1 MSKKGVL
8 GRTPGIFESAVT
20 ITSAHFGSECVSVG
34 ENAFKNCVSMEEI
47 NGDNVVETIGTHAF
61 EGTGLRSAIFNNLIF
76 LQSNAFRSCYS
87 LNYVSIP
94 NCYHIT
100 SRAFANCTTLSS
112 ISIPVGS
119 GVTKI
124 DREAFMECYNL
135 KNVDI
140 DNVDTEIWNS
150 AFYKCSNLKN
160 IKFDNCIAIGPNAFA
175 HCESLENVNLV
186 KCQDVG
192 GSAFNGCINITQVS
206 VTSCKNIGSDA
217 FLNCK
222 NLKKVYINN
231 PISIP
236 CSLNSSYVFCTYDKS
251 TSTYSINDTLFYFRE
266 DTIDRYKT
274 FGHWK
279 YYANNMVA
287 MPRGN
292 QIMYTT
298 NDNKPINITGE
309 NESLIKEHS
318 YDKYGLIVFADNEN
332 GEANITSLNQKIFKG
347 STTLTSIDLP
357 ANCEVIGNYEFEG
370 CTALTNIT
378 PSPLNL
384 LTYIGKYT
392 FKDCEN
398 LTSFT
403 IPNSVTDIGDGA
415 FVGCSNL
422 EKFEGNM
429 ARYGGKAVVSN
440 NELKC
445 VLPTDDSDTEGRI
458 CKISAI
464 DSNIEYIGEYCF
476 DRCKKLMRVNIPSTV
491 RVISQYAFY
500 GCDNLCEVHL
510 ECVEPPKIGE
520 FTFGDISNKFNF
532 RIFVPEESFTKYQEE
547 WRNSDYASHIYPK
560 PKDNEVIYY
569 GNKLNTVSSNLINNN
584 DHKNGTYYKISNIS
598 STLPTNYFTGS
609 SVTQVILGD
618 GIKEISERAF
628 KNCTNLEYIYLSDD
642 VTKLNNECFAG
653 CKSLKRIH
661 IPGGKRRRSTVSTNG
676 VNPVVTNYNVTF
688 GNDIFVG
695 CSNLQEFGTYY
706 KGLVSDDKRC
716 YILDY
721 IGDDFTLFFFAQG
734 NMSEEEK
741 VYKIPEHVNKI
752 NKSAFRQSNIKEIV
766 INSQTTSIG
775 EYAFA
780 DCESLV
786 KIKGWSNIESIS
798 KYAFAN
804 CRSLTGSDS
813 NDSKIIL
820 PNKLTKLSEYVFNG
834 CSSLRGIEIN
844 DNITILSDGSLSNCT
859 SLINVGFFS
868 RSASMLTSINAN
880 VFKGCT
886 SLVSFAMPD
895 RITYIGNSA
904 FEGCSNYKGNNSIYY
919 VGGGSSYNL
928 TLSNNIQSIGKDCFK
943 GTAITE
949 LNILKDSLLSKISN
963 NAFYGCTSLKTIN
976 ISEANNIVAIG
987 DYAFCGCNNIESVTL
1002 PIPPIGSTL
1011 SLGNMCFSFDMKAK
1025 TENTVIYIPKAL
1037 ATPPT
1042 FTINGTKNTHS
1053 DPFGISNS
1061 GELKLDIIVPSSL
1074 YTNYVKDIFWGK
1086 YRDYITQYNQ
1096 TVIKPDNKLDID
1108 GDGEQTPTPDIT
1120 I

>member
-8 GRTPGIFESAVT
+8 GRTPGIFESAAT

-34 ENAFKNCVSMEEI
+34 ENAFKNCVSLEEI
-47 NGDNVVETIGTHAF
+47 NEDNVVESIGTHAF
-61 EGTGLRSAIFNNLIF
+61 EGTNLRSAIFNNLIF
-76 LQSNAFRSCYS
+76 LQSNAFRSCHS

-186 KCQDVG
+186 KCQDIG

-251 TSTYSINDTLFYFRE
+251 TSTYSINNTLFYFRE

-279 YYANNMVA
+279 YYANNMIA

-309 NESLIKEHS
+309 SESLIKEHS

-384 LTYIGKYT
+384 LTYIGKYA
-392 FKDCEN
+392 FKGCKN

-403 IPNSVTDIGDGA
+403 IPNSVTVIGDGA

-476 DRCKKLMRVNIPSTV
+476 SGCKKLIRVNIPSTV
-491 RVISQYAFY
+491 RVISHYAFY

-520 FTFGDISNKFNF
+520 FIFGDVSNKFNF

-547 WRNSDYASHIYPK
+547 WRNSNYVSHIYPK
-560 PKDNEVIYY
+560 PKDNEAIYY
-569 GNKLNTVSSNLINNN
+569 GNKLNTVSSQLIDNYGY
-584 DHKNGTYYKISNIS
+584 KNGTYYKVSNIS
-598 STLPTNYFTGS
+598 SILPTNYFSGS

-628 KNCTNLEYIYLSDD
+628 KNCTHLEYIYLSDG

-688 GNDIFVG
+688 GDDIFVG

-734 NMSEEEK
+734 SMSDEDK
-741 VYKIPEHVNKI
+741 VYEIPKHVTKI
-752 NKSAFRQSNIKEIV
+752 NKSAFRESNITEIV

-804 CRSLTGSDS
+804 CRSLKGSDD
-813 NDSKIIL
+813 NNNKIIL
-820 PNKLTKLSEYVFNG
+820 PNKLSKLSEYVFSG
-834 CSSLRGIEIN
+834 CSSLKGIEIN
-844 DNITILSDGSLSNCT
+844 NNVTILNDGALSNCT
-859 SLINVGFFS
+859 SLTDVSFYS
-868 RSASMLTSINAN
+868 RAASMLTSINAN

-886 SLVSFAMPD
+886 SLVYFSMPE

-904 FEGCSNYKGNNSIYY
+904 FEGCSKYKGNHFGDGAIYITY
-919 VGGGSSYNL
+919 KL

-1011 SLGNMCFSFDMKAK
+1011 SLGNMCFSFDTKAK
-1025 TENTVIYIPKAL
+1025 TENTVIYIPKAFE
-1037 ATPPT
+1037 TPPT
-1042 FTINGTKNTHS
+1042 FAINGANNTYS

-1061 GELKLDIIVPSSL
+1061 DELKLDIIVPSSL
-1074 YTNYVKDIFWGK
+1074 YTKYVKDIFWGK

-1096 TVIKPDNKLDID
+1096 TIIKPDYKLDND
-1108 GDGEQTPTPDIT
+1108 GDDEQTPTPDIT